1 MATAREVSADRAP
14 EGVWTTLGSAEWD
27 AFEVHPGELIEVR
40 TEETDGAPRF
50 VVVITDVEV
59 HEDTEEETVKG
70 RFIAYTDEKLSK
82 TVGQAINR
90 RGRGLHLCSQSPC
103 DFDVDQIAAH
113 VTSARWFSQKNFECN
128 YLKAWGSFVLKEFR
142 EMYPEEPKKQPPW
155 ATPKAGPGRR
165 RVRFNLKAS
174 PKTTSRRKP
183 KKPKDGEPPADGG
196 GMTGADLKKKLK
208 DLKDKLITGKSRVES
223 EVVDLVEE
231 NEESEERE
239 GSPCAQERGLTTGS
253 HLDPWLSQLALED
266 VSGRGRKRRKEDP
279 FLEVKEEKDSGKE
292 KDAKKKRMRKKK
304 MDVKLSPLLAV
315 AEQQERRKK
324 ARKEREKKKERGKRS
339 PGVRALVKLLG
350 GTNKK
355 KSKKGDPSD
364 PSESETSSEESGDED
379 EESST
384 ESDMKAPLL
393 RKAEKRPGSVM
404 RMLVK
409 HCQEALDQSSALT
422 MEERTA
428 VTSGVKLVTYF
439 NLLVRPNFPSTS
451 RDMKELYLLAVAL
464 DFLRSGKLQQVAD
477 TLSSRFLAVHCAASE
492 GNWSAAKFLEMY
504 PLEAVQSAPTDV
516 LLKARKHLRLVQK
529 SQGLESGGSSN
540 RYHPGGGWKGGG
552 QEDEKG
558 KGKGKYRGGKGKG
571 KGNQQQWQRDNWQ
584 QWQSREDQ
592 WWKKQKEQKEQR
604 EKAEKEKA
612 KADK

>member
-1 MATAREVSADRAP
+1 MFP
-14 EGVWTTLGSAEWD
+14 EG
-27 AFEVHPGELIEVR
+27 P
-40 TEETDGAPRF
+40 
-50 VVVITDVEV
+50 
-59 HEDTEEETVKG
+59 
-70 RFIAYTDEKLSK
+70 
-82 TVGQAINR
+82 
-90 RGRGLHLCSQSPC
+90 
-103 DFDVDQIAAH
+103 
-113 VTSARWFSQKNFECN
+113 
-128 YLKAWGSFVLKEFR
+128 KE
-142 EMYPEEPKKQPPW
+142 PPKD
-155 ATPKAGPGRR
+155 ATPKAGPRKR
-165 RVRFNLKAS
+165 RVRFNLKAA
-174 PKTTSRRKP
+174 PKTTTRRKP

-196 GMTGADLKKKLK
+196 GITGDDLKKKLK
-208 DLKDKLITGKSRVES
+208 DLKDKLITGKSRTGP

-231 NEESEERE
+231 NEEFTLCTGAGSQCRVPSGSLGERPHRRITP
-239 GSPCAQERGLTTGS
+239 GS
-253 HLDPWLSQLALED
+253 LAVSARPGRC
-266 VSGRGRKRRKEDP
+266 VSGRDRRKRKKDP
-279 FLEVKEEKDSGKE
+279 PLEIKEEEDSGKE
-292 KDAKKKRMRKKK
+292 RGAKKRRLKRKKK
-304 MDVKLSPLLAV
+304 QVKLSPLLAV
-315 AEQQERRKK
+315 AEQQERYKK
-324 ARKEREKKKERGKRS
+324 AKKEREKKKEKGKRS
-339 PGVRALVKLLG
+339 PEVRALVKLLG
-350 GTNKK
+350 GAHKK
-355 KSKKGDPSD
+355 KAKKGDPSD
-364 PSESETSSEESGDED
+364 PSGSDSSSEDSAGED

-404 RMLVK
+404 KMLVK

-477 TLSSRFLAVHCAASE
+477 TLSSRFLTVHCAASE

-516 LLKARKHLRLVQK
+516 LLKARKHLRLVEK
-529 SQGLESGGSSN
+529 SQGLESGGWTN
-540 RYHPGGGWKGGG
+540 RCHPGGGWKSGG

-558 KGKGKYRGGKGKG
+558 KGKGKNKGGKGKG
-571 KGNQQQWQRDNWQ
+571 KGNQQQWQRESWQ
-584 QWQSREDQ
+584 QWQTREDQ